1 MDIAILFLQI
11 LTKYFRNNF
20 LDVNKYHIK
29 LSPINFRKILL
40 DFSKM

>member
-1 MDIAILFLQI
+1 MDNAILFLQI
-11 LTKYFRNNF
+11 LTKHFRNNF
-20 LDVNKYHIK
+20 LDVNKYHIQ